1 MGYRQTLRAFTR
13 ERAMKKNIG
22 TLDSFIRL
30 LVGAFLLYVGFFP
43 NPVVTGGISKA
54 VIGLC
59 AFIPLLTGL
68 FRFCPLYL
76 LIDVDTRDGNCKP
89 RP

>member
-1 MGYRQTLRAFTR
+1 
-13 ERAMKKNIG
+13 MKRNIG
-22 TLDSFIRL
+22 PLDSSIRL
-30 LVGAFLLYVGFFP
+30 MVGAFLLYVGFFP
-43 NPVVTGGISKA
+43 NPVVTGGVSKT

-59 AFIPLLTGL
+59 AFIPLLTGI

-76 LIDVDTRDGNCKP
+76 IIDVDTRGGKCKS